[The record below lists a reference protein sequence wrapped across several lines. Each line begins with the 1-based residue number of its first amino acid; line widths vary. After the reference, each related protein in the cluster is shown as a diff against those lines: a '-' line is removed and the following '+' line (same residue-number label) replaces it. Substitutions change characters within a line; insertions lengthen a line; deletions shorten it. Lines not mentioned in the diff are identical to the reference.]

1 MKKKGFTLIE
11 LLVVIAIIAM
21 LLAILMPALNKVK
34 KIAQRVICGTNL
46 KGLGNAQ
53 MVYANDYD
61 DQYAV
66 QGGGWGTGRQWSDNC
81 GTDGW
86 RRSIGALGL
95 AAASRNNLT
104 VGASLYLLVR
114 EADVSPKSFVCPAG
128 GQQEFSGR
136 NTGDSGTP
144 FDIVDLWDFGHPGD
158 SSAGPAEGP
167 TKTVSYAYHNP
178 YNASLATPTGGKSRY
193 AATGSRS
200 ASFAVM
206 ADKNPWFDN
215 KIPTK
220 GGPSADNYIDVAGLL
235 GAGTKQ
241 DGDWGAA
248 DVTLLKWEKDCANAQ
263 PHGREGQNV
272 LYADGHSAY
281 ETRTDVS
288 TKNDNIYTPWDY
300 TPGTTLPSAQKTWR
314 RGVYNASRNNFYPRA
329 TDDSVLVND
338 HKPTLTDLT
347 EP

>member
-61 DQYAV
+61 DEYVV
-66 QGGGWGTGRQWSDNC
+66 QGGGWGGQAGPAW
-81 GTDGW
+81 TDGT
-86 RRSIGALGL
+86 IGWQKSLQDAP
-95 AAASRNNLT
+95 ASGRGQLT

-128 GQQEFSGR
+128 GETEFSGK
-136 NTGDSGTP
+136 NEGKGGVP
-144 FDIVDLWDFGHPGD
+144 YDIVDLYDFGHPNPG
-158 SSAGPAEGP
+158 GTLLPEGP
-167 TKTVSYAYHNP
+167 TKCVSYSYHNP
-178 YNASLATPTGGKSRY
+178 YAASYPNATATGKKSSFS
-193 AATGSRS
+193 ATGSRA

-206 ADKNPWFDN
+206 ADKNPYFDD
-215 KIPTK
+215 KLQK
-220 GGPSADNYIDVAGLL
+220 GSVSAENYIDRVGSL
-235 GAGTKQ
+235 GASTAPN
-241 DGDWGAA
+241 GDWTGSG
-248 DVTLLKWEKDCANAQ
+248 VTLQRHEKDCANAQ

-281 ETRTDVS
+281 ETRSDVS
-288 TKNDNIYTPWDY
+288 TRNDNIYTRFDAVPPAVA
-300 TPGTTLPSAQKTWR
+300 TNQTQWR
-314 RGVYNASRNNFYPRA
+314 RGSFQTTRLQFFA
-329 TDDSVLVND
+329 TGSEDSVLVND
-338 HKPTLTDLT
+338 HAGDSLIP
-347 EP
+347 

>member
-61 DQYAV
+61 DEYVV
-66 QGGGWGTGRQWSDNC
+66 QGGGWGPGGNGPAWNIY
-81 GTDGW
+81 TDGW
-86 RRSIGALGL
+86 KRSY
-95 AAASRNNLT
+95 AAVAATSRPNIT

-128 GQQEFSGR
+128 GETEFSGR
-136 NTGDSGTP
+136 NDGNGGQP
-144 FDIVDLWDFGHPGD
+144 YDIVDLFDFGNPND
-158 SSAGPAEGP
+158 PINNQPAEGP
-167 TKTVSYAYHNP
+167 TRCVSYAYHCP
-178 YNASLATPTGGKSRY
+178 YAVTGSPTARKGSF

-206 ADKNPWFDN
+206 ADKNPYFDN
-215 KIPTK
+215 KLPGK
-220 GGPSADNYIDVAGLL
+220 GDVTADNYVDRVGML
-235 GAGTKQ
+235 GANQ
-241 DGDWGAA
+241 ADGDWTTSG
-248 DVTLLKWEKDCANAQ
+248 VVLQKYQKDCANAQ
-263 PHGREGQNV
+263 PHSREGQNV

-281 ETRTDVS
+281 ETRPDVG
-288 TKNDNIYTPWDY
+288 TRNDNIYMPWPSSAPANQ
-300 TPGTTLPSAQKTWR
+300 TEIRRGTTLHKTR
-314 RGVYNASRNNFYPRA
+314 EMFYPKGS
-329 TDDSVLVND
+329 DDSVLIND
-338 HKPTLTDLT
+338 HVSDLT
-347 EP
+347 NVN

>member
-46 KGLGNAQ
+46 KGLGNAH

-61 DQYAV
+61 DEFVV
-66 QGGGWGTGRQWSDNC
+66 QGGGWGTALQWADNC
-81 GTDGW
+81 GTEGW
-86 RRSIGALGL
+86 RRSMNPSGGL
-95 AAASRNNLT
+95 AAGSRNAIT

-128 GQQEFSGR
+128 SETEFSGR

-144 FDIVDLWDFGHPGD
+144 FDIVDLYDFGHPTD

-167 TKTVSYAYHNP
+167 TRTVSYAYHNP
-178 YNASLATPTGGKSRY
+178 YNAGLATPTGAKSRY
-193 AATGSRS
+193 SATGSRS

-215 KIPTK
+215 KLPTK
-220 GGPSADNYIDVAGLL
+220 GGPTADNYMDIVGML
-235 GAGTKQ
+235 GVSKT
-241 DGDWGAA
+241 DGDWGTPPA
-248 DVTLLKWEKDCANAQ
+248 TLLKFEKDCANAQ

-288 TKNDNIYTPWDY
+288 TRNDNIYTPWDY
-300 TPGTTLPSAQKTWR
+300 TPGSTMPSAQKTWR
-314 RGVYNASRNNFYPRA
+314 RGIYNQSRNTFYPRS

-338 HKPTLTDLT
+338 HKPTLTDLS
-347 EP
+347 E